1 MIKEQKLSLLF
12 ICVLRCAMAMSRC
25 MIFMSGCVA
34 ILMRVR
40 LLFFIHWFVGYLL
53 MNGIATFTS
62 IMWIFVICNCW
73 TYSVNNF
80 HIYVKYF
87 WFRFVTIELK
97 VKLTMMRYF
106 FYGFDGKKNVQSNT
120 GWTFFFM
127 KKFIIQWN
135 LIVSLRTGR
144 TPFTKI
150 IIYDFSN
157 EKKVCGSI
165 TQAYFKFNLNNMKSQ

>member
-12 ICVLRCAMAMSRC
+12 FLYAPVCDGDEPVYDIYEWMCCDIDLRYFLFIDLLAIYWWMALQLSHRSC
-25 MIFMSGCVA
+25 EYSWSAIVEHIQWIIF
-34 ILMRVR
+34 
-40 LLFFIHWFVGYLL
+40 
-53 MNGIATFTS
+53 TFTLN
-62 IMWIFVICNCW
+62 IFDFDLLRLNW
-73 TYSVNNF
+73 
-80 HIYVKYF
+80 
-87 WFRFVTIELK
+87 
-97 VKLTMMRYF
+97 KLNLRWWDIF
-106 FYGFDGKKNVQSNT
+106 FYEFNGEKNVQSNT
-120 GWTFFFM
+120 GWTYFFT

-135 LIVSLRTGR
+135 LIVSLRTGL

>member
-1 MIKEQKLSLLF
+1 MNKEQKLSLLF
-12 ICVLRCAMAMSRC
+12 IYVLQCVMAMSRC

-40 LLFFIHWFVGYLL
+40 VIFYSSAIYWWMALQLSHRSCEYSWSAIVEHIQWIIF
-53 MNGIATFTS
+53 TFTLN
-62 IMWIFVICNCW
+62 IFDFDLLRLNWKLNLRWWDIFLWIRW
-73 TYSVNNF
+73 
-80 HIYVKYF
+80 
-87 WFRFVTIELK
+87 
-97 VKLTMMRYF
+97 
-106 FYGFDGKKNVQSNT
+106 KKNVQSNT

>member
-1 MIKEQKLSLLF
+1 MLNERLTKLNFRPKYVNNAKNQNQFADRWLKSKNWACYLFTCSGVRWRWAGVWYLWVDVLRYWCAFVCYFLF
-12 ICVLRCAMAMSRC
+12 I
-25 MIFMSGCVA
+25 
-34 ILMRVR
+34 
-40 LLFFIHWFVGYLL
+40 GYLL

-106 FYGFDGKKNVQSNT
+106 FYGFDGKKKCS
-120 GWTFFFM
+120 
-127 KKFIIQWN
+127 K
-135 LIVSLRTGR
+135 
-144 TPFTKI
+144 
-150 IIYDFSN
+150 
-157 EKKVCGSI
+157 
-165 TQAYFKFNLNNMKSQ
+165 

>member
-12 ICVLRCAMAMSRC
+12 IYVLRCAMAMSRC

-40 LLFFIHWFVGYLL
+40 VLFFIHWFVGYLL

-106 FYGFDGKKNVQSNT
+106 LYGFDGKKMFKVIPVEH
-120 GWTFFFM
+120 FFSW
-127 KKFIIQWN
+127 KN
-135 LIVSLRTGR
+135 SL
-144 TPFTKI
+144 
-150 IIYDFSN
+150 FS
-157 EKKVCGSI
+157 EIWSLVFELDAHHLPK
-165 TQAYFKFNLNNMKSQ
+165 